1 MSKYKG
7 EEILVVPRD
16 LFDQLGAF
24 EGFCAETDQYLPSLL
39 DPSNNFFM
47 DRAAAEED
55 PSHKQLIPYCVFTYQ
70 EQILHYTRGKT
81 SGESR
86 LHNQGSIGVGGH
98 INPIDAGDKHL
109 GEATYYAA
117 VEREIN
123 EELII
128 DGDYSQRIV
137 GLIND
142 DSNDV
147 GKVHLGVVHLVEL
160 TSLEVSSNEDA
171 LANLAFQSQEALLGK
186 LYPHLET
193 WSAHCADGLFRS

>member
-1 MSKYKG
+1 MSKYQG
-7 EEILVVPRD
+7 EEILVVPRS

-24 EGFCAETDQYLPSLL
+24 EGFCDKIDSYLPALL

-47 DRAAAEED
+47 DRASAEED
-55 PSHKQLIPYCVFTYQ
+55 PSHKQLIPYCIFTYQ
-70 EQILHYTRGKT
+70 EQVLHYTRGKA

-86 LHNQGSIGVGGH
+86 LHSKGSIGVGGH

-123 EELII
+123 EELVIA
-128 DGDYSQRIV
+128 GDYTQRIV

-147 GKVHLGVVHLVEL
+147 GKVHLGVVHLFEL
-160 TSLEVSSNEDA
+160 TSLDVRSNEDA
-171 LANLAFQSQEALLGK
+171 LANLSFQKKDELLDA

-193 WSAHCADGLFRS
+193 WSAHCVDGLLRS